1 MILADSCILS
11 SIGALLKTRR
21 IWKSVIINL
30 EYYEMGS
37 IVDIEGIKVGHSSNF
52 EAITGCSVLLFDKPV
67 TAAVDLRGGGTSTR
81 QIDSLLSHNTFGK
94 IHAVLLTGGSAYGL
108 DASSGVMKFL
118 EERGIGLEVGHGLV
132 VPSAPTAVIFDLGI
146 GNGKI
151 RPDAEMGYQA
161 CENATQSDVPEGSIG
176 VGTGATIGKLMGLKQ
191 ATKGGVGTESYKLKS
206 GATVAVFVVVNAFG
220 DIVSPENGQIVAGVR
235 SNEEGKEF
243 LGTVNL
249 FKNGIIRRADS
260 FQNTTLAVVVTD
272 ANFTKSE
279 LLRISNIAQT
289 GLAKVISPVHTVQDG
304 DMVISVSTGDF
315 KEDVNLVG
323 IVAAEITQKAILR
336 AVQESI
342 SLGGIPCSKDL
353 MDK

>member
-1 MILADSCILS
+1 
-11 SIGALLKTRR
+11 
-21 IWKSVIINL
+21 
-30 EYYEMGS
+30 MGS
-37 IVDIEGIKVGHSSNF
+37 IIDIEGIKVGHSSNF
-52 EAITGCSVLLFDKPV
+52 DAITGCSVLLFDKPV

-94 IHAVLLTGGSAYGL
+94 IHAILLTGGSAYGL
-108 DASSGVMKFL
+108 DASSGVVRFL
-118 EERGIGLEVGHGLV
+118 EERRVGLEVGHGLV

-151 RPDAEMGYQA
+151 RPDAQMGYEA
-161 CENATQSDVPEGSIG
+161 CTNSSSSDFSEGSIG

-206 GATVAVFVVVNAFG
+206 GATVGAFVVVNAFG
-220 DIVSPENGQIVAGVR
+220 DIVSPENGEIIAGVR
-235 SNEEGKEF
+235 DSEDGNRF
-243 LGTVNL
+243 PGTVNL
-249 FKNGIIRRADS
+249 FKDGIIRRADS
-260 FQNTTLAVVVTD
+260 YQNTTLAVVATD

-304 DMVISVSTGDF
+304 DMVISVSNGDL

-323 IVAAEITQKAILR
+323 IVAAELVQKAILR
-336 AVQESI
+336 AVEKST

-353 MDK
+353 K